1 MSSEL
6 QASAERDVRRLCAA
20 GDYDAAA
27 TAALRAYGPEVMR
40 FLRSSQRSEEDT
52 VDVFSV
58 FAEDLWRSL
67 STFAWEC
74 SLRTLAYVLA
84 RRASFRAFRK
94 KRRAALPLVSSA
106 ALSALVEKVRTET
119 ASYLRTER
127 KSRLRALRDS
137 LPEDDQALLVLR
149 VDRGLAWDELARVF
163 SEQDLDEEALTR
175 EAARL
180 RKRFQLVKEKLKAL
194 AEREGIVASRRDRRA
209 LSSPRRDGR
218 NARR

>member
-1 MSSEL
+1 
-6 QASAERDVRRLCAA
+6 
-20 GDYDAAA
+20 
-27 TAALRAYGPEVMR
+27 
-40 FLRSSQRSEEDT
+40 
-52 VDVFSV
+52 
-58 FAEDLWRSL
+58 
-67 STFAWEC
+67 
-74 SLRTLAYVLA
+74 
-84 RRASFRAFRK
+84 
-94 KRRAALPLVSSA
+94 
-106 ALSALVEKVRTET
+106 
-119 ASYLRTER
+119 
-127 KSRLRALRDS
+127 
-137 LPEDDQALLVLR
+137 VLR